1 MEEYIRLW
9 CLNDLHNTRNFY
21 LYDIPPYLSLT
32 DKERFNILSQELPRA
47 DVERWNSL
55 AELQTRRRLFERQC
69 DACNHLISDILHQ
82 CIDCETNYYDV
93 CVDCEAQP
101 VSNHKYPSDHKATHN
116 MLVFRIV
123 LPYGR
128 CNRIRRYAMNFFA
141 TLLPAAV
148 PPEAAIT
155 VRADESQMQT
165 DGLEL
170 PSLTEITRAD
180 DSASVDLQ
188 EGDEKLNGNP
198 EVAFRGIAGTS
209 IANGDAYACAECGV
223 KMKGIFYVCF
233 TCGEAHSPIALC
245 GDCAFRNEFNTVTKH
260 HPFTHWLVKIKD
272 RVRDIDIGKPDE
284 PLDNADET
292 TSLSLRVNK
301 LTEMVESQDLRLSAL
316 VSQIDQLVHSL
327 AALTG
332 KAQLP
337 SEPVAV

>member
-1 MEEYIRLW
+1 
-9 CLNDLHNTRNFY
+9 
-21 LYDIPPYLSLT
+21 
-32 DKERFNILSQELPRA
+32 
-47 DVERWNSL
+47 
-55 AELQTRRRLFERQC
+55 
-69 DACNHLISDILHQ
+69 
-82 CIDCETNYYDV
+82 
-93 CVDCEAQP
+93 
-101 VSNHKYPSDHKATHN
+101 

-233 TCGEAHSPIALC
+233 TCG
-245 GDCAFRNEFNTVTKH
+245 G
-260 HPFTHWLVKIKD
+260 
-272 RVRDIDIGKPDE
+272 
-284 PLDNADET
+284 
-292 TSLSLRVNK
+292 
-301 LTEMVESQDLRLSAL
+301 
-316 VSQIDQLVHSL
+316 QISIRL
-327 AALTG
+327 AAHKG
-332 KAQLP
+332 
-337 SEPVAV
+337 